1 MCTTVKTPSR
11 VWDSNPH
18 DQFTRLVFYQIKLT
32 RRATLTH
39 TIARVERERQEEMQE
54 TLAASVPG
62 GSRTHT
68 PEGAG
73 T

>member
-1 MCTTVKTPSR
+1 MG
-11 VWDSNPH
+11 DSNP
-18 DQFTRLVFYQIKLT
+18 QPTAYKAVALPIEPI

-39 TIARVERERQEEMQE
+39 TIARVERERQEE
-54 TLAASVPG
+54 TPKTSAASAPG